1 VNPKATLISWT
12 DKPCEVIY
20 WAFMNM
26 HNSIPDDLSKIT
38 LSKEEISDFMNMLIK
53 IPHQTVFEFVNTV
66 WFFEG
71 VSRAFQQQLTRTRQ
85 ASYSIQSL
93 RIVDA
98 GSFAKEKRYY
108 IPPSIERNE
117 TAKLMYM
124 DTMSFLEMRY
134 DILKSFAGVKI
145 EDARGILPLNIQ
157 SPITESINLRSLYH
171 LVELRLC
178 NNAQGEFKDISSQMV
193 EEVKSKL
200 GEELARPMRP
210 ICFSSGICQSPV
222 PCEKYGFKKSFENVD
237 VSRWIKG

>member
-1 VNPKATLISWT
+1 
-12 DKPCEVIY
+12 
-20 WAFMNM
+20 MNM

-108 IPPSIERNE
+108 LPPSLEENE
-117 TAKLMYM
+117 MAKDLYI
-124 DTMSFLEMRY
+124 DTMEFLESRY
-134 DILKSFAGVKI
+134 RELKDLGVKT

-178 NNAQGEFKDISSQMV
+178 NNTQGEFKEIALQMV
-193 EEVKSKL
+193 EEVKIKL
-200 GEELARPMRP
+200 GEELARPMKP
-210 ICFSSGICQSPV
+210 ICFSSQVCQSPV
-222 PCEKYGFKKSFENVD
+222 PCEKYGFKKSFENID
-237 VSRWIKG
+237 VSRWIRG